1 MVTSQQNGD
10 VTVLILA
17 QNGEVAELILTQTG
31 EVREM
36 ERGEG
41 LRKVKLLSTAVVAAF
56 EHNRL
61 PKDQPTALGKI

>member
-17 QNGEVAELILTQTG
+17 QNGEVAELILTQNG

-56 EHNRL
+56 
-61 PKDQPTALGKI
+61 